1 MATTATTTTTTAA
14 ALLDARPVKPGTR
27 RAVLE
32 LRRLR
37 RAYLRDLQPHL
48 KALRAAA
55 RACTRLKRAMRARAA
70 ALLER
75 GTDRPRSLDVDRH
88 GTLDEQRRA
97 GGDRPPRAG
106 LEDIAESAERFC
118 HIAARARDSAAG
130 GGVAP
135 RLPDEPDADALATD
149 DDEEL
154 TDAEGAAAVAAEY
167 AGAPG
172 VRFDSSED
180 EDDED
185 DADWGGAGAAWGAPA
200 AKV

>member
-1 MATTATTTTTTAA
+1 MATTATTTTTAA

-37 RAYLRDLQPHL
+37 RTYLRDLQPHL
-48 KALRAAA
+48 TALRAAA

-70 ALLER
+70 SLLER
-75 GTDRPRSLDVDRH
+75 GAARPRSLDVDRH
-88 GTLDEQRRA
+88 GTLAEQRRA

-149 DDEEL
+149 DEL
-154 TDAEGAAAVAAEY
+154 TDAEALGADGEAWGAAIAAEY
-167 AGAPG
+167 ADAPG

-180 EDDED
+180 EDVD
-185 DADWGGAGAAWGAPA
+185 
-200 AKV
+200 